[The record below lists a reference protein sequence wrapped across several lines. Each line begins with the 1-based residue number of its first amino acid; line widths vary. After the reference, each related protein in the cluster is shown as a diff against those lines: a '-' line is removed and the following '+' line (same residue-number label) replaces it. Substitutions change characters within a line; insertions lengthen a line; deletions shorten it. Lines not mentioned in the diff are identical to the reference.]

1 MDPITVLATAKA
13 AAAGIST
20 AIKLGKDVSSIVK
33 DMSTLLKAEGDLARL
48 AADPPRGWGQKESAE
63 EIALKAFAAKR
74 EAEEMRNQVR
84 NEIVGI
90 YGITAWEQIQQEI
103 TRIRKAQK
111 EAARKAAEERAA
123 HVRMIMMAV
132 PAIGIPLIILI
143 VIIIAI
149 IKHA

>member
-1 MDPITVLATAKA
+1 MDPLTVLATAKA

-20 AIKLGKDVSSIVK
+20 ALKLGKDVTAIVK
-33 DMSTLLKAEGDLARL
+33 DMSTLMKAEGDLARL

-74 EAEEMRNQVR
+74 EAEEMRNNIR
-84 NEIVGI
+84 NELVSR

-111 EAARKAAEERAA
+111 EAARKEAEARAE
-123 HVRMIMMAV
+123 HIKMLMWVV
-132 PAIGIPLIILI
+132 PALGIPLIILV
-143 VIIIAI
+143 VIIVAI
-149 IKHA
+149 VKNG

>member
-20 AIKLGKDVSSIVK
+20 AIKLGKDVSAIVK

-84 NEIVGI
+84 NDIVSM

-123 HVRMIMMAV
+123 HLRMLMWAV
-132 PAIGIPLIILI
+132 PAVGIPFIML
-143 VIIIAI
+143 VIIAIAI
-149 IKHA
+149 IKNS

>member
-1 MDPITVLATAKA
+1 MDPLTVLATAKA

-33 DMSTLLKAEGDLARL
+33 DMSALMKAEGDLARL

-63 EIALKAFAAKR
+63 EIALKAFSAKR
-74 EAEEMRNQVR
+74 EAEEMRNMVK
-84 NEIVGI
+84 NEIVAQ
-90 YGITAWEQIQQEI
+90 YGITAWDQIQQEI

-123 HVRMIMMAV
+123 HIQMLMWAV
-132 PAIGIPLIILI
+132 PAIGIPLIVL
-143 VIIIAI
+143 VIIAIAI
-149 IKHA
+149 IKNS

>member
-1 MDPITVLATAKA
+1 MDPLTVLATAKA

-20 AIKLGKDVSSIVK
+20 AIKLGKDVSAIVR
-33 DMSTLLKAEGDLARL
+33 DMSVLMKAEGDLARL

-84 NEIVGI
+84 NDIVGI

-103 TRIRKAQK
+103 TRIRKSQK
-111 EAARKAAEERAA
+111 EAARKEAEERAA
-123 HVRMIMMAV
+123 HLRMIMIALPAV
-132 PAIGIPLIILI
+132 GIPFVILIIII
-143 VIIIAI
+143 VAI
-149 IKHA
+149 IRSS

>member
-33 DMSTLLKAEGDLARL
+33 DMSVLMKAEGDLARL

-74 EAEEMRNQVR
+74 EAEEMRNQVK
-84 NEIVGI
+84 NELVSQ
-90 YGITAWEQIQQEI
+90 YGITAWEQIQSEI
-103 TRIRKAQK
+103 VRIRKAQK
-111 EAARKAAEERAA
+111 EAARKEAEARAE
-123 HVRMIMMAV
+123 HIKMLMWVI
-132 PAIGIPLIILI
+132 PSLGIPIIILI
-143 VIIIAI
+143 IIIVAI
-149 IKHA
+149 IKS

>member
-1 MDPITVLATAKA
+1 MDPLTVLATAKA

-33 DMSTLLKAEGDLARL
+33 DMSALMKAEGDLARL

-63 EIALKAFAAKR
+63 EIALKAFSAKR
-74 EAEEMRNQVR
+74 EAEEMRNMVK
-84 NEIVGI
+84 NEIVAQ

-123 HVRMIMMAV
+123 HIQMLMWAV
-132 PAIGIPLIILI
+132 PAIGLPFIVL
-143 VIIIAI
+143 VIIAIAI
-149 IKHA
+149 IKNS

>member
-1 MDPITVLATAKA
+1 MDPLTVLATAKA

-33 DMSTLLKAEGDLARL
+33 DMSALMKAEGDLARL

-63 EIALKAFAAKR
+63 EIALKAFSAKR
-74 EAEEMRNQVR
+74 EAEEMRNMVK
-84 NEIVGI
+84 NEIVAQ

-123 HVRMIMMAV
+123 HIQMLMWAV
-132 PAIGIPLIILI
+132 PAIGIPFIVL
-143 VIIIAI
+143 VIIAIAI
-149 IKHA
+149 IKNS